1 MMARK
6 KKVEIEMTKPLL
18 REINDKSNGGFVL
31 FSFNEE
37 GIAVVNSNFE
47 SHQTAMALQHYI
59 NNWSKAIEAIALEAT
74 AENLTKDILGEN
86 DGQDP
91 PPEEI

>member
-1 MMARK
+1 
-6 KKVEIEMTKPLL
+6 MTKPLL
-18 REINDKSNGGFVL
+18 REVNDKSNGGFVL

-47 SHQTAMALQHYI
+47 NHQTAMALQHYI
-59 NNWSKAIEAIALEAT
+59 NNWSKAIEAITLDAT
-74 AENLTKDILGEN
+74 AEGIAKEILGEDN
-86 DGQDP
+86 LEEP